1 MNYTHI
7 LMIPKNGKLKDLTQN
22 PNNKTKKINTLYQ
35 SWNITMKLTEF
46 DNKKISTA
54 KQALNEHY
62 SLPFNTKRM
71 TVTET
76 KSMLSRVRGLINETK
91 SSAEFYQSQT
101 SPSYMKLVFM
111 EQALADHFNYLQ
123 SLPKARIVV
132 ENEEV
137 EKSQV
142 VLAAQD
148 MVDQVQKM
156 VEEVSDMLVKEL
168 PALTSGVQ
176 SEIGVNESETFS
188 QQVTEALTALQASL
202 TQSKGTLQSA
212 LNGITGQGGEMAA
225 DNAFGDEAPEMSADM
240 DMSADMA
247 APAGGEDFSVDDD
260 ISVEEPDEEVPVAG
274 AGRIKR

>member
-1 MNYTHI
+1 
-7 LMIPKNGKLKDLTQN
+7 
-22 PNNKTKKINTLYQ
+22 
-35 SWNITMKLTEF
+35 MKLTEF

-76 KSMLSRVRGLINETK
+76 KSMLSKVRGLINETK
-91 SSAEFYQSQT
+91 SSTEFYQSQT

-176 SEIGVNESETFS
+176 SEIGVNESETFN

-260 ISVEEPDEEVPVAG
+260 ISVEEPEEEVPVAG

>member
-1 MNYTHI
+1 
-7 LMIPKNGKLKDLTQN
+7 
-22 PNNKTKKINTLYQ
+22 
-35 SWNITMKLTEF
+35 MKLTEF

-76 KSMLSRVRGLINETK
+76 RSMLSKVRGLINETK
-91 SSAEFYQSQT
+91 SSTEFYQSQT

-123 SLPKARIVV
+123 SLPKTRIVV

-176 SEIGVNESETFS
+176 SEIGVNESETFN
-188 QQVTEALTALQASL
+188 QQVTEALTSVQAAL
-202 TQSKGTLQSA
+202 TQSKGTMQSA
-212 LNGITGQGGEMAA
+212 LNGITGQGGDMMNSA
-225 DNAFGDEAPEMSADM
+225 DDAFGDDSGDMSADM
-240 DMSADMA
+240 DMSADL
-247 APAGGEDFSVDDD
+247 AGDGEEDFSVDDD
-260 ISVEEPDEEVPVAG
+260 ISVEEPAEEVPVAG
-274 AGRIKR
+274 AGRVKR

>member
-1 MNYTHI
+1 
-7 LMIPKNGKLKDLTQN
+7 
-22 PNNKTKKINTLYQ
+22 
-35 SWNITMKLTEF
+35 MKLTEF

-76 KSMLSRVRGLINETK
+76 KSMLSKVRGLINETK
-91 SSAEFYQSQT
+91 SSVEFYQSQT

-111 EQALADHFNYLQ
+111 EQALADHFSYLQ
-123 SLPKARIVV
+123 SLPKTRIVV

-176 SEIGVNESETFS
+176 SEIGVNESESFN
-188 QQVTEALTALQASL
+188 QQVTEALTSLQAAL

-212 LNGITGQGGEMAA
+212 LNGITGQGGDMMGSPA
-225 DNAFGDEAPEMSADM
+225 DDAFGDDSDVSADLDM
-240 DMSADMA
+240 DMSGDL
-247 APAGGEDFSVDDD
+247 AGDGEDDFSVDDD
-260 ISVEEPDEEVPVAG
+260 ISVEEPEEEVPVAG
-274 AGRIKR
+274 AGRAKR

>member
-1 MNYTHI
+1 
-7 LMIPKNGKLKDLTQN
+7 
-22 PNNKTKKINTLYQ
+22 
-35 SWNITMKLTEF
+35 MKLTEF

-225 DNAFGDEAPEMSADM
+225 DNAFGDEAPEMSADL

-260 ISVEEPDEEVPVAG
+260 ISVEEPEEVPVAG

>member
-1 MNYTHI
+1 
-7 LMIPKNGKLKDLTQN
+7 
-22 PNNKTKKINTLYQ
+22 
-35 SWNITMKLTEF
+35 MKLTEF

-54 KQALNEHY
+54 SRALNEHY

-76 KSMLSRVRGLINETK
+76 KSMLGKVRGLINETK
-91 SSAEFYQSQT
+91 SSTDFYQSQT

-123 SLPKARIVV
+123 SLPKTRIVV

-176 SEIGVNESETFS
+176 SEIGVNESESFN
-188 QQVTEALTALQASL
+188 QQVTEALTALQAAL

-212 LNGITGQGGEMAA
+212 LNGITGQGGEMAS
-225 DNAFGDEAPEMSADM
+225 DNAFGDETNDMSADM
-240 DMSADMA
+240 DMSTDIET
-247 APAGGEDFSVDDD
+247 PGGEEDFSVDDD
-260 ISVEEPDEEVPVAG
+260 ISIEEPDEEMPVAG
-274 AGRIKR
+274 AGRAKR

>member
-1 MNYTHI
+1 
-7 LMIPKNGKLKDLTQN
+7 
-22 PNNKTKKINTLYQ
+22 
-35 SWNITMKLTEF
+35 MKLTEF

-176 SEIGVNESETFS
+176 SEIGVNESETFN

-212 LNGITGQGGEMAA
+212 LNGITGQGGEMSA

-260 ISVEEPDEEVPVAG
+260 ISVEEPEEEVPVAG

>member
-1 MNYTHI
+1 
-7 LMIPKNGKLKDLTQN
+7 
-22 PNNKTKKINTLYQ
+22 
-35 SWNITMKLTEF
+35 MKLTEF

-111 EQALADHFNYLQ
+111 EQALAEHFNYLQ

-260 ISVEEPDEEVPVAG
+260 ISVEEPEEVPVAG
-274 AGRIKR
+274 DGRIKR

>member
-1 MNYTHI
+1 
-7 LMIPKNGKLKDLTQN
+7 
-22 PNNKTKKINTLYQ
+22 
-35 SWNITMKLTEF
+35 MKLTEF

-76 KSMLSRVRGLINETK
+76 KSMLSKVRGLINETK
-91 SSAEFYQSQT
+91 SSTEFYQSQT

-111 EQALADHFNYLQ
+111 EQALADHFSYLQ
-123 SLPKARIVV
+123 SLPRTRIVV

-225 DNAFGDEAPEMSADM
+225 DNAFGDEAPDMSANM
-240 DMSADMA
+240 DMSADL
-247 APAGGEDFSVDDD
+247 AGDGEEDFSVDDD
-260 ISVEEPDEEVPVAG
+260 ISVEEPEEEVPVAG

>member
-1 MNYTHI
+1 
-7 LMIPKNGKLKDLTQN
+7 
-22 PNNKTKKINTLYQ
+22 
-35 SWNITMKLTEF
+35 MKLTEF

-76 KSMLSRVRGLINETK
+76 RSMLSKVRGLINETK
-91 SSAEFYQSQT
+91 SSTEFYQSQT

-123 SLPKARIVV
+123 SLPRTRIVV

-176 SEIGVNESETFS
+176 SEIGVNESETFN

-212 LNGITGQGGEMAA
+212 LNGITGQGGDMAA
-225 DNAFGDEAPEMSADM
+225 DNAFGDEAPDMSADM
-240 DMSADMA
+240 DMSADVET
-247 APAGGEDFSVDDD
+247 PGGEEDFSVDDD
-260 ISVEEPDEEVPVAG
+260 ISVEEPEEEVPVAG
-274 AGRIKR
+274 AGRVKR

>member
-1 MNYTHI
+1 
-7 LMIPKNGKLKDLTQN
+7 
-22 PNNKTKKINTLYQ
+22 
-35 SWNITMKLTEF
+35 MKLTEF

-76 KSMLSRVRGLINETK
+76 KSMLSKVRGLINETK
-91 SSAEFYQSQT
+91 SSNEFYQSQT

-111 EQALADHFNYLQ
+111 EQALADHFSYLQ
-123 SLPKARIVV
+123 SLPRTRIVV

-148 MVDQVQKM
+148 MVDQIQKM

-176 SEIGVNESETFS
+176 SEIGVNESETFN

-212 LNGITGQGGEMAA
+212 LNGITGQGGDMAA
-225 DNAFGDEAPEMSADM
+225 DNAFDAEAPEMSADV
-240 DMSADMA
+240 DMSADME
-247 APAGGEDFSVDDD
+247 APEGGEDFSVDDD
-260 ISVEEPDEEVPVAG
+260 ISVEEPEEVPVAG
-274 AGRIKR
+274 AGRVKR

>member
-1 MNYTHI
+1 
-7 LMIPKNGKLKDLTQN
+7 
-22 PNNKTKKINTLYQ
+22 
-35 SWNITMKLTEF
+35 MKLTEF
-46 DNKKISTA
+46 NNNKISTA
-54 KQALNEHY
+54 KRALNEHY

-76 KSMLSRVRGLINETK
+76 KSMLSKVRGLINETK
-91 SSAEFYQSQT
+91 SSTEFYQSQS

-111 EQALADHFNYLQ
+111 EQALADHFSYLQ
-123 SLPKARIVV
+123 SLPRTRIVV

-176 SEIGVNESETFS
+176 SEIGVNESETFN

-212 LNGITGQGGEMAA
+212 LNGITGQGGDMDA
-225 DNAFGDEAPEMSADM
+225 DNAFGDEAPDMSADM
-240 DMSADMA
+240 DMSADVET
-247 APAGGEDFSVDDD
+247 PGGEEDFSVDDD
-260 ISVEEPDEEVPVAG
+260 ISVEEPEEEVPVAG
-274 AGRIKR
+274 AGRLKR

>member
-1 MNYTHI
+1 
-7 LMIPKNGKLKDLTQN
+7 
-22 PNNKTKKINTLYQ
+22 
-35 SWNITMKLTEF
+35 MKLTEF

-54 KQALNEHY
+54 SKALNEHY

-71 TVTET
+71 SVTET
-76 KSMLSRVRGLINETK
+76 KSMLNKVRGLINETK
-91 SSAEFYQSQT
+91 SSAEFYKSQT
-101 SPSYMKLVFM
+101 NPSYMKLVFM

-176 SEIGVNESETFS
+176 SEIGVNESESFN
-188 QQVTEALTALQASL
+188 QQVTEALTSLQAAL

-212 LNGITGQGGEMAA
+212 LNSITGQGGDMMGGNSA
-225 DNAFGDEAPEMSADM
+225 DDAFGDDSGDIAADLDIDSTD
-240 DMSADMA
+240 DMSD
-247 APAGGEDFSVDDD
+247 GEDDFSVDDD
-260 ISVEEPDEEVPVAG
+260 ISVEEPEEEVPVAG
-274 AGRIKR
+274 AGRLKR

>member
-1 MNYTHI
+1 
-7 LMIPKNGKLKDLTQN
+7 
-22 PNNKTKKINTLYQ
+22 
-35 SWNITMKLTEF
+35 MKLTEF

-76 KSMLSRVRGLINETK
+76 RSMLSKVRGLINETK
-91 SSAEFYQSQT
+91 SSTEFYQSQT

-123 SLPKARIVV
+123 SLPKTRIVV

-148 MVDQVQKM
+148 MVDQIQKM

-176 SEIGVNESETFS
+176 SEIGVNESESFN
-188 QQVTEALTALQASL
+188 QQVTEALTSLQASL

-212 LNGITGQGGEMAA
+212 LNGITGQGGDMMNSA
-225 DNAFGDEAPEMSADM
+225 DNAFGDEAPDMSADM
-240 DMSADMA
+240 DMSADL
-247 APAGGEDFSVDDD
+247 AGDGEEDFSVDDD
-260 ISVEEPDEEVPVAG
+260 ISVEEPEEEVPVAG

>member
-1 MNYTHI
+1 
-7 LMIPKNGKLKDLTQN
+7 
-22 PNNKTKKINTLYQ
+22 
-35 SWNITMKLTEF
+35 MKLTEF

-111 EQALADHFNYLQ
+111 EQALAEHFNYLQ

-260 ISVEEPDEEVPVAG
+260 ISVEEPEEVPVAG

>member
-1 MNYTHI
+1 
-7 LMIPKNGKLKDLTQN
+7 
-22 PNNKTKKINTLYQ
+22 
-35 SWNITMKLTEF
+35 MKLTEF

-76 KSMLSRVRGLINETK
+76 KSMLSKVRGLINETK
-91 SSAEFYQSQT
+91 SSTEFYQSQT

-225 DNAFGDEAPEMSADM
+225 DNAFGDEAPDMSANM
-240 DMSADMA
+240 DMSADL
-247 APAGGEDFSVDDD
+247 AGDGEEDFSVDDD
-260 ISVEEPDEEVPVAG
+260 ISVEEPEEEVPVAG

>member
-1 MNYTHI
+1 
-7 LMIPKNGKLKDLTQN
+7 
-22 PNNKTKKINTLYQ
+22 
-35 SWNITMKLTEF
+35 MKLTEF

-76 KSMLSRVRGLINETK
+76 KSMLSKVRGLINETK
-91 SSAEFYQSQT
+91 SSTEFYQSQT

-111 EQALADHFNYLQ
+111 EQALADHFSYLQ

-148 MVDQVQKM
+148 MVDQIQKM

-176 SEIGVNESETFS
+176 SEIGVNESETFN
-188 QQVTEALTALQASL
+188 QQVTEALTSVQAAL
-202 TQSKGTLQSA
+202 TQSKGTMQSA
-212 LNGITGQGGEMAA
+212 LNGITGQGGDMMNPA
-225 DNAFGDEAPEMSADM
+225 DDAFGDDSGDMSADM
-240 DMSADMA
+240 DMSADL
-247 APAGGEDFSVDDD
+247 AGDGEEDFSVDDD
-260 ISVEEPDEEVPVAG
+260 ISIEEPDEEVPVGG
-274 AGRIKR
+274 AGRLKR

>member
-1 MNYTHI
+1 
-7 LMIPKNGKLKDLTQN
+7 
-22 PNNKTKKINTLYQ
+22 
-35 SWNITMKLTEF
+35 MKLTEF

-76 KSMLSRVRGLINETK
+76 KSMLSKVRGLINETK
-91 SSAEFYQSQT
+91 SSNEFYQSQT

-111 EQALADHFNYLQ
+111 EQALADHFSYLQ
-123 SLPKARIVV
+123 SLPRTRIVV

-176 SEIGVNESETFS
+176 SEIGVNESESFN
-188 QQVTEALTALQASL
+188 QQVTEALTSVQAAL
-202 TQSKGTLQSA
+202 TQGKGTLQSA
-212 LNGITGQGGEMAA
+212 LNGITGQGGDMMSSA
-225 DNAFGDEAPEMSADM
+225 DDAFGDDSGEVTADLNVDM
-240 DMSADMA
+240 DGDL
-247 APAGGEDFSVDDD
+247 AGDGDDDFNVDDD
-260 ISVEEPDEEVPVAG
+260 ISVEEPDEEVPVGG
-274 AGRIKR
+274 AGRLKR

>member
-1 MNYTHI
+1 
-7 LMIPKNGKLKDLTQN
+7 
-22 PNNKTKKINTLYQ
+22 
-35 SWNITMKLTEF
+35 MKLTEF
-46 DNKKISTA
+46 NNNKISTA

-91 SSAEFYQSQT
+91 SSTEFYQSQT

-111 EQALADHFNYLQ
+111 EQALADHFSYLQ
-123 SLPKARIVV
+123 SLPRTRIVV

-168 PALTSGVQ
+168 PALCAGVQ
-176 SEIGVNESETFS
+176 SEIGVNESETFN
-188 QQVTEALTALQASL
+188 QQVTEALTSLQASL

-212 LNGITGQGGEMAA
+212 LNGITGQGGDMAA
-225 DNAFGDEAPEMSADM
+225 DNAFGDESPEMSADM
-240 DMSADMA
+240 DMSADL
-247 APAGGEDFSVDDD
+247 AGDGEEDFSVDDD

-274 AGRIKR
+274 AGRVKR

>member
-1 MNYTHI
+1 
-7 LMIPKNGKLKDLTQN
+7 
-22 PNNKTKKINTLYQ
+22 
-35 SWNITMKLTEF
+35 MKLTEF
-46 DNKKISTA
+46 YNNKISTA

-71 TVTET
+71 TVMET
-76 KSMLSRVRGLINETK
+76 KSMLIRVRGLINETK
-91 SSAEFYQSQT
+91 SSTEFYQSQT

-123 SLPKARIVV
+123 SLPRTRIVV

-176 SEIGVNESETFS
+176 SEIGVNESESFN
-188 QQVTEALTALQASL
+188 QQVTEALTALQAAL

-212 LNGITGQGGEMAA
+212 LNGITGQGGDMAA

-240 DMSADMA
+240 DMSADV
-247 APAGGEDFSVDDD
+247 GGEEDFSVDDD
-260 ISVEEPDEEVPVAG
+260 ISVEEPEEEVPVAG

>member
-1 MNYTHI
+1 
-7 LMIPKNGKLKDLTQN
+7 
-22 PNNKTKKINTLYQ
+22 
-35 SWNITMKLTEF
+35 MKLTEF

-123 SLPKARIVV
+123 SLPRTRIVV

-176 SEIGVNESETFS
+176 SEIGVNESESFN
-188 QQVTEALTALQASL
+188 QQVTEALTSLQAAL

-212 LNGITGQGGEMAA
+212 LNSITGQGGDMMNPA
-225 DNAFGDEAPEMSADM
+225 DDAFGDETNDVTADLNT
-240 DMSADMA
+240 DMGGDL
-247 APAGGEDFSVDDD
+247 AGDGEEDFSVDDD

-274 AGRIKR
+274 AGRLKR